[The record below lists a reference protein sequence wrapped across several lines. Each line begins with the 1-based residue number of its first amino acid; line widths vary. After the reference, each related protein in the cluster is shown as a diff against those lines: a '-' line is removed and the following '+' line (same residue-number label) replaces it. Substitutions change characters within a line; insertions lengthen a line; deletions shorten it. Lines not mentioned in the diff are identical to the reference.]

1 MAGVVTLPVMANPC
15 LPMTNG
21 LQGEPMNRDQI
32 KRMMGDEPE
41 PDPIWLRVLWLILC
55 AFLAVYFINL

>member
-1 MAGVVTLPVMANPC
+1 MALAITPMVLP
-15 LPMTNG
+15 LLDLEG
-21 LQGEPMNRDQI
+21 SSMNRERI

-55 AFLAVYFINL
+55 VFLAVYFINL